1 MSHHTW
7 AHRIVRPLVRPLLGT
22 AVTPNHL
29 TALRLLTGAAAAA
42 LLAGGDAL
50 SADIAGLLFLISFL
64 LDRADGELARQSG
77 RVSASG
83 HRLDL
88 YADFT
93 ANILVFLGMGVG
105 LQQGA
110 LGEAAIFLGVAAGA
124 AIGAIFLV
132 VNRVE
137 QQGGNAGFPTAK
149 GFDPDDGMIFIPLAI
164 WFGAAAY
171 VLVAAALGAPAFL
184 AWTLWRFRHSL
195 RHVPGPLHNDRV
207 LRRSPAVDH

>member
-1 MSHHTW
+1 MSHDTW

-29 TALRLLTGAAAAA
+29 TGLRLATGAIAAV
-42 LLAGGDAL
+42 LLANGGTL
-50 SADIAGLLFLISFL
+50 QPDIAGVVFLVSFL

-77 RVSASG
+77 RISASG

-105 LQQGA
+105 LQHGA
-110 LGEAAIFLGVAAGA
+110 LGQAAIFLGVAAGA

-137 QQGGNAGFPTAK
+137 QQGGDAGFPTAK

-164 WFGAAAY
+164 WFGAETY
-171 VLVAAALGAPAFL
+171 VLAAAAIGAPAFL
-184 AWTLWRFRHSL
+184 SWTLWRFRRSL
-195 RHVPGPLHNDRV
+195 RRMPAHLHDGRV
-207 LRRSPAVDH
+207 LRRSQAIDH